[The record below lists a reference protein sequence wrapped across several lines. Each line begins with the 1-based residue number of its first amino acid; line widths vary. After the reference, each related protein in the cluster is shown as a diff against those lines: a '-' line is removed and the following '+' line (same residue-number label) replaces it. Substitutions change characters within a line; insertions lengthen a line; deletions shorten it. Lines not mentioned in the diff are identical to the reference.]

1 MATLTERKVT
11 IGGKPFT
18 LVGPEL
24 RVGGVAPSFKLIDG
38 KGQEVELAQ
47 SEGKVRL
54 IASVH
59 SVDTPICDLET
70 ERFNTEAAKFPDVV
84 IYVVSM
90 DLPFALSRY
99 CGAKGIASLKALSDY
114 REASFG
120 AAYGV
125 LIKER
130 RLLARATFVVDR
142 LGVIRYAEYLPE
154 VGQHPDY
161 DKALAALRET
171 VALKQAA

>member
-1 MATLTERKVT
+1 MVTAAERKVALR
-11 IGGKPFT
+11 GKP
-18 LVGPEL
+18 LALIGPEL
-24 RVGGVAPSFKLIDG
+24 RAGDKAPDFKLVGPDL
-38 KGQEVELAQ
+38 QWVELAQ
-47 SEGKVRL
+47 STGKVRL
-54 IASVH
+54 IASVV
-59 SVDTPICDLET
+59 SVDTPVCDLET
-70 ERFNTEAAKFPDVV
+70 VRFNTEAAHSPDVV

-99 CGAKGIASLKALSDY
+99 CGAKGIDSVKVLSDH

-120 AAYGV
+120 TTYGV

-142 LGVIRYAEYLPE
+142 EGIIRYVEYLPD

-161 DKALAALRET
+161 DKALAALKET
-171 VALKQAA
+171 AARR